1 MSDQSGLKYDV
12 VVVGGGPFGSAAA
25 RYLAESGRRVAVV
38 TSPEP
43 ETFET
48 PGARPMA
55 SHYDQ
60 GRIVHAGGS
69 DPDYVTLAAP
79 SSARYPGLAERT
91 GIDFF
96 RRRPLVMLA
105 PDPEVTL
112 RQSLSVGADVRAI
125 ALDEL
130 RASFGIAPPPGFE
143 GGAVIEETTAGFVN
157 PRLLVQA
164 QLKVATEAG
173 ANLHAAA
180 ATSVDFGD
188 GVQVGTADGRRIN
201 ADQLLLA
208 TGPYGTSLIDGG
220 AADEQMHRPIQR
232 RLRTIALIEIDD
244 PTDELPSL
252 SAGGFL
258 HPTADNPKLE
268 ETYWVPP
275 VRYPD
280 GGSFLKIGGN
290 SLPMITASDD
300 DDIGRW
306 FSGGGSAEEA
316 DALLALA
323 HDLLPERRLRL
334 AAYKPCVVSYV
345 PEEQPIIERVHKH
358 VVLALAGNGSG
369 VNIGDEA
376 GRRAAELVLNSAA

>member
-25 RYLAESGRRVAVV
+25 RHLAESGRRVAVV
-38 TSPEP
+38 ASPEP
-43 ETFET
+43 KMFKA
-48 PGARPMA
+48 PGATPMA

-69 DPDYVTLAAP
+69 DPDYVALAAP
-79 SSARYPGLAERT
+79 SSARYPGLAKRT

-96 RRRPLVMLA
+96 RPRPLVMLA
-105 PDPEVTL
+105 PDPEATL
-112 RQSLSVGADVRAI
+112 RHSLSVGADVRAI

-143 GGAVIEETTAGFVN
+143 GGAVIEEATAGFVN
-157 PRLLVQA
+157 PRLLVRA
-164 QLKVATEAG
+164 QLKTATDAG
-173 ANLHAAA
+173 ADLHATA

-188 GVQVGTADGRRIN
+188 AAQIGTADGRRID

-220 AADEQMHRPIQR
+220 GADEQTHRPIQR
-232 RLRTIALIEIDD
+232 RLRTIALIEIDG
-244 PTDELPSL
+244 PTSEVPSL

-258 HPTADNPKLE
+258 HPSADNPKLE

-280 GGSFLKIGGN
+280 GGTYLKIGGN
-290 SLPMITASDD
+290 SLPMITASGD

-306 FSGGGSAEEA
+306 FAGGGSAEEA

-334 AAYKPCVVSYV
+334 AAFKPCVVSYV
-345 PEEQPIIERVHKH
+345 PEERPIIERVHDRL
-358 VVLALAGNGSG
+358 VLALAGNGSG
-369 VNIGDEA
+369 VNIGDEV
-376 GRRAAELVLNSAA
+376 GRRAADLVMTAA